1 MRDERPA
8 RAERQGPRAPRA
20 ERPAS
25 APQRAAEHAATAGRY
40 VYGVNPVLEALRAR
54 PEEIDHLYLVEGEV
68 SRNASAEI
76 FSRARDAGLRVTK
89 VSRERLSS
97 MAEGG
102 VHQGVAVEL
111 VEFTYVDPL
120 DILKIAE
127 ERGEPPLLVVLD
139 GIQDPHNLGAI
150 IRSAHALG
158 AHGLIIP
165 KDRAASVTG
174 LVSKTSAG
182 AVEHMPIARVTNISR
197 TLEELK
203 EKGVWTAA
211 ADPEGDQELWK
222 APLQGPMAIIVG
234 SEGPG
239 VRPGVLS
246 HCDLKIR
253 IPLVGQVASL
263 NASVAAGMFLYE
275 CARQRAHAQVA
286 PPVEA
291 PHPVD

>member
-1 MRDERPA
+1 M
-8 RAERQGPRAPRA
+8 
-20 ERPAS
+20 
-25 APQRAAEHAATAGRY
+25 
-40 VYGVNPVLEALRAR
+40 NPVLEALRAR
-54 PEEIDHLYLVEGEV
+54 PEEIDALYLTEGEV

-76 FSRARDAGLRVTK
+76 FSRARDAGIRVNK
-89 VSRERLSS
+89 VPRERLSNMS
-97 MAEGG
+97 EGG
-102 VHQGVAVEL
+102 VHQGVVIEL

-127 ERGEPPLLVVLD
+127 DRGEPPLLVVLD

-182 AVEHMPIARVTNISR
+182 AVEHMPIARVTNVSR

-203 EKGVWTAA
+203 LKGVWTAA
-211 ADPEGDQELWK
+211 ADPDGEQTLWE
-222 APLQGPMAIIVG
+222 ARLEGPMAIIVG

-239 VRPGVLS
+239 VRPGVLA
-246 HCDLKIR
+246 HCDLKVR

-275 CARQRAHAQVA
+275 CARQRALSSAKT
-286 PPVEA
+286 PSES